1 MKAKQA
7 NLLKFLQTSKQFIIP
22 IYQRTYSWQESQ
34 CHQLL
39 HDIISISKAEDNAGH
54 FVGSVVYF
62 EQDQH
67 NASEVPELLIID
79 GQQRVTTLTLLL
91 AALAQLVQ
99 QNPDVLESTS
109 ATKLKNYYLFNAEEE
124 NILRY
129 KLLLTR
135 GDKQALIDVLEAH
148 PKPPIE
154 VPSNVRRNY
163 EYFAKHL
170 TVDNARTVYAGLQ
183 RLFIV
188 DVALERGVDNPQLIF
203 ESMNSTGLA
212 LSQADL
218 IRNYVLMGQE
228 PKMQARLY
236 EHYWFPME
244 QLFGEQYANLF
255 DWFVRDYLTLKTGH
269 IPRIDSVYVAY
280 KAFLKDTKVP
290 AVVEEK
296 LRDLHRY
303 AGYYVRIVMPELK
316 HETDSNLQKAYLDL
330 LELRAD
336 TATPFLLEVYAD
348 YADEYLTAEEHEQV
362 VRLIEAYVFR
372 RVVCGIPTNSLNK
385 TFAALGRLLRK
396 QQYVESLRAA
406 FQLKDSYRRFP
417 TDVEFKREFQ
427 DRDLYNL
434 RLRNY
439 ILDRLENFG
448 RKEKVVVDEY
458 TIEHIMPQNEN
469 LSKAWR
475 EELGPEWRRI
485 QEERLHTIGNLT
497 LTGYNSR
504 LSDKPFAFKKA
515 TEGGFADSPI
525 RLNAGVAK
533 AEHWTEEAMLSRGQ
547 TLAAKALKIWAA
559 PSLTET
565 QLAPYREPETAAE
578 GEYNLEQF
586 SHLNGAMSD
595 LFNAFQKR
603 VLNLDATVKQEI
615 KKLYIAFKLDTNF
628 VDVVPQK
635 SQLRLSLNLPFEEI
649 RDPRNLCKD
658 VRGIG
663 RWGNG
668 EVEVGLASA
677 ADLDDIMQL
686 VRQAYD
692 WQSEN

>member
-1 MKAKQA
+1 M
-7 NLLKFLQTSKQFIIP
+7 
-22 IYQRTYSWQESQ
+22 
-34 CHQLL
+34 L

-280 KAFLKDTKVP
+280 KAFLKDTNVP

-615 KKLYIAFKLDTNF
+615 KKL
-628 VDVVPQK
+628 
-635 SQLRLSLNLPFEEI
+635 
-649 RDPRNLCKD
+649 
-658 VRGIG
+658 
-663 RWGNG
+663 RW
-668 EVEVGLASA
+668 S
-677 ADLDDIMQL
+677 
-686 VRQAYD
+686 
-692 WQSEN
+692 S

>member
-39 HDIISISKAEDNAGH
+39 HDIIGISKAEDNAGH

-91 AALAQLVQ
+91 TALAELVQ

-124 NILRY
+124 GTLRY

-135 GDKQALIDVLEAH
+135 GDKQALIEVLEGRSKSPA
-148 PKPPIE
+148 E
-154 VPSNVRRNY
+154 VLSNVRRNY
-163 EYFAKHL
+163 DYFRKHL
-170 TVDNARTVYAGLQ
+170 TVENARTVYAGLQ

-228 PKMQARLY
+228 PKTQARLY

-244 QLFGEQYANLF
+244 QLFGEHYANLF

-269 IPRIDSVYVAY
+269 IPRIGEVYASY
-280 KAFLKDTKVP
+280 KAFLKDTKLP
-290 AVVEEK
+290 ALVEER
-296 LRDLHRY
+296 LRELHRY
-303 AGYYVRIVMPELK
+303 AGYYVRIVLPEMK
-316 HETDSNLQKAYLDL
+316 HEEHSRLQRAYQDL

-348 YADEYLTAEEHEQV
+348 YADGYLTVEEHEQV
-362 VRLIEAYVFR
+362 VRLVEAYVFR

-385 TFAALGRLLRK
+385 TFAALGRLVRK
-396 QQYVESLRAA
+396 TQYVESLQAA

-417 TDVEFKREFQ
+417 TDVEFRREFQ

-439 ILDRLENFG
+439 ILGSLENFG
-448 RKEKVVVDEY
+448 RKERVLVDEY
-458 TIEHIMPQNEN
+458 TIEHILPQNEN

-475 EELGPEWRRI
+475 EELGSEWRRI

-497 LTGYNSR
+497 LTAYNSK
-504 LSDKPFAFKKA
+504 LSDKPFSFKKEV
-515 TEGGFADSPI
+515 EGGFADSPI
-525 RLNAGVAK
+525 RLNTGVAK
-533 AEHWTEEAMLSRGQ
+533 EAQWTEDAIKRRAQALSV
-547 TLAAKALKIWAA
+547 KALKIWAA
-559 PSLTET
+559 PALTEE
-565 QLAPYREPETAAE
+565 QLAPYREPEVAVE
-578 GEYNLEQF
+578 GEYKLEQF
-586 SHLNGAMSD
+586 PFLTGEMSD
-595 LFNAFQKR
+595 LFAAFQKR

-615 KKLYIAFKLDTNF
+615 KKLYVAFKLDTNF

-635 SQLRLSLNLPFEEI
+635 SRLRLSLNLPFEEI

-668 EVEVGLASA
+668 EVEVGLAA
-677 ADLDDIMQL
+677 TADLDDIMRL

>member
-34 CHQLL
+34 CQQLL
-39 HDIISISKAEDNAGH
+39 HDIIGISKAEDNAGH

-62 EQDQH
+62 EQDHH

-91 AALAQLVQ
+91 AALAELVQ
-99 QNPDVLESTS
+99 QYPDVLESTS

-124 NILRY
+124 GALRY
-129 KLLLTR
+129 KLMLTR
-135 GDKQALIDVLEAH
+135 GDKQSLIDVLEGH
-148 PKPPIE
+148 PKPPVE
-154 VPSNVRRNY
+154 VASNVRRNY
-163 EYFAKHL
+163 EYFRKHL
-170 TVDNARTVYAGLQ
+170 TLENARTVYAGLQ

-188 DVALERGVDNPQLIF
+188 DVALERGVDNPQMIF

-228 PKMQARLY
+228 PKTQARLY

-244 QLFGEQYANLF
+244 QLFGEHYANYF

-269 IPRIDSVYVAY
+269 IPRIDGVYASY
-280 KAFLKDTKVP
+280 KTFLKDTKVP
-290 AVVEEK
+290 AVVEER

-303 AGYYVRIVMPELK
+303 AGYYVRIVLPEAN
-316 HETDSNLQKAYLDL
+316 HEADVRLRRAHQDL

-348 YADEYLTAEEHEQV
+348 YEDGHLTAEEHEQV

-385 TFAALGRLLRK
+385 TFAALGRLVRK
-396 QQYVESLRAA
+396 PQYLESLYAA

-417 TDVEFKREFQ
+417 TDAEFKREFQ

-448 RKEKVVVDEY
+448 RKERVLVDEY
-458 TIEHIMPQNEN
+458 TIEHILPQNEN

-475 EELGPEWRRI
+475 DELGPEWRRI

-504 LSDKPFAFKKA
+504 LSDKPFAFKK
-515 TEGGFADSPI
+515 TVEGGFADSPI

-533 AEHWTEEAMLSRGQ
+533 EAQWTEDAIKRRGQ
-547 TLAAKALKIWAA
+547 TLATKALKIWVA
-559 PSLTET
+559 PALTDA
-565 QLAPYREPETAAE
+565 QLTPYREPEAAAD
-578 GEYNLEQF
+578 GEYKLEQF
-586 SHLNGAMSD
+586 NFLTGEMGD
-595 LFNAFQKR
+595 LFHAFQKR
-603 VLNLDATVKQEI
+603 VLNLDATVKQEV

-628 VDVVPQK
+628 VDVIPQK
-635 SQLRLSLNLPFEEI
+635 SRLRLSLNLPFEEI

-658 VRGIG
+658 VRGLG

-668 EVEVGLASA
+668 EAEVGLASP
-677 ADLDDIMQL
+677 ADLDDAMHL
-686 VRQAYD
+686 VRQAYE
-692 WQSEN
+692 WQLEN

>member
-22 IYQRTYSWQESQ
+22 IYQRTYSWHESQ
-34 CHQLL
+34 CNQLFT
-39 HDIISISKAEDNAGH
+39 DILSVSHAEEGAGH

-91 AALAQLVQ
+91 AALAELVQ
-99 QNPDVLESTS
+99 QHPSLLESTS
-109 ATKLKNYYLFNAEEE
+109 ATKLKNYYLFNAEEDGA
-124 NILRY
+124 LRY
-129 KLLLTR
+129 KLMLTR
-135 GDKQALIDVLEAH
+135 GDKQALIDVLEGH
-148 PKPPIE
+148 SSPPVE

-163 EYFAKHL
+163 DYFRQRL
-170 TVDNARTVYAGLQ
+170 TVDNAKAVYAGLQ

-218 IRNYVLMGQE
+218 IRNYVLMGQQ
-228 PKMQARLY
+228 PKVQTRLY

-244 QLFGEQYANLF
+244 QLFGEHYAGLF
-255 DWFVRDYLTLKTGH
+255 DWFVRDYLTVRTGT
-269 IPRIDSVYVAY
+269 IPRIDDVYTSY
-280 KAFLKDTKVP
+280 KAFLKGSATP
-290 AVVEEK
+290 LAIEEK
-296 LRDLHRY
+296 LRELHRY
-303 AGYYVRIVMPELK
+303 AGLYVRIVLPELK
-316 HETDSNLQKAYLDL
+316 HEKDQQLRQAYADL

-348 YADEYLTAEEHEQV
+348 YLDEHLSKEEHLQV
-362 VRLIEAYVFR
+362 VRMVEAYVFR
-372 RVVCGIPTNSLNK
+372 RVICGIPTNSLNK
-385 TFAALGRLLRK
+385 TFAALGRLVRK
-396 QQYVESLRAA
+396 NRYVESVAAA

-417 TDVEFKREFQ
+417 SDAEFRREFQ
-427 DRDLYNL
+427 QRDLYNM

-439 ILDRLENFG
+439 LLERLENFG
-448 RKEKVVVDEY
+448 RKERVPVDEY
-458 TIEHIMPQNEN
+458 TIEHILPQNEN

-475 EELGPEWRRI
+475 EELGPDWRRI
-485 QEERLHTIGNLT
+485 QEEYLHTIGNLT
-497 LTGYNSR
+497 LTGYNSK
-504 LSDKPFAFKKA
+504 LSDKPFEYKK
-515 TEGGFADSPI
+515 TVEGGFADSPI
-525 RLNAGVAK
+525 RLNASVAK
-533 AEHWTEEAMLSRGQ
+533 EEQWNEDAILRRGQ
-547 TLAAKALKIWAA
+547 ALASKALKIWPA
-559 PSLTET
+559 PSLSEAE
-565 QLAPYREPETAAE
+565 LAPYREPETTD
-578 GEYNLEQF
+578 GTYKLEQF
-586 SHLNGAMSD
+586 AFLNGEMGD
-595 LFNAFQKR
+595 LFNAFEKR
-603 VLNLDATVKQEI
+603 VLNLDTSVKQEV
-615 KKLYIAFKLDTNF
+615 KKLYVAFKLDTNF

-635 SQLRLSLNLPFEEI
+635 SRLRLSLNLPFDEI

-658 VRGIG
+658 VRGLG

-668 EVEVGLASA
+668 DVEVGLASFN
-677 ADLDDIMQL
+677 DLDDVMHL